1 MHDLF
6 TVDFGKL
13 DKLAAEI
20 HDVVYLE
27 DWDGVV
33 DMVHGVQELSK
44 DQTED
49 TEDRLNAWLKYIMHI
64 CNHMQIKPEPE
75 DEPAEKESNQSVMT
89 GLDGGRGFTEPQPAI

>member
-1 MHDLF
+1 MHDTF
-6 TVDFGKL
+6 TVDFEEL
-13 DKLAAEI
+13 DKIAVEI
-20 HDVVYLE
+20 HDEVCLD
-27 DWDGVV
+27 DWDYVV

-64 CNHMQIKPEPE
+64 CNHMQIEPEPE